1 VLQFG
6 RQLPSERPIVGSL
19 GTIVVDVRGFFLIGL
34 IATLTARTA
43 DSVGVTAGL
52 PWPIH
57 DILLLRVPS
66 MMRGAAW

>member
-19 GTIVVDVRGFFLIGL
+19 GTIVVDDRGFFLIGL

-43 DSVGVTAGL
+43 DG
-52 PWPIH
+52 
-57 DILLLRVPS
+57 
-66 MMRGAAW
+66 